1 MTDHAVASDGPFLC
15 SDQGGASGA
24 IIKSDRHS
32 AESLAVA
39 VLVTMAKISVESS
52 AVLVTMAKI
61 ACACPHLYDD
71 LQRLRAS
78 LGACVKR

>member
-24 IIKSDRHS
+24 IKSDRHS
-32 AESLAVA
+32 AESSAVA
-39 VLVTMAKISVESS
+39 VLVTMAKISAESS
-52 AVLVTMAKI
+52 AVLVTMGKI

-78 LGACVKR
+78 LNACVKR